1 VGRMRRPGGNS
12 WRHRLRRW
20 LRRVGAEA
28 DRDLRRRMEARKEEV
43 RAQIDAARPDWNHYH
58 SPD

>member
-1 VGRMRRPGGNS
+1 
-12 WRHRLRRW
+12 
-20 LRRVGAEA
+20 VGAEA